1 MKGGNCVAK
10 AEQYFILKID
20 VKDIISSDYD
30 LHYEK
35 EKEEKCMIAEG
46 ESSLIYQ
53 IERIRGRKESFVKE
67 IICVLAKHDKKKW
80 PQYDRLFREGFC
92 YNGKH
97 YTRIGKSAS
106 QSKEGVTVFVDSE
119 VYPEINRISLLDM
132 EVEDTDLVIPKFE
145 SQRCLI
151 FSTCTLLKNLE
162 IPNIVIVDE
171 YTKILP
177 AQDIKYAREV
187 SKEKEDG
194 GTYSV
199 REISD
204 GVVDV
209 KLSPFDGCGVHDIS
223 LSTAAMEEIGLDYRP
238 IGLQIRLPYM
248 KGYSI
253 EFNFKKFYREL
264 GIEYITDVVG
274 RKHKVSEIDC
284 IWNTSMFKAYGMFKD
299 RYGEDAINA
308 YFEKVKKYDFKLG
321 ISKYSHHIS
330 HMNLKARLNFQ
341 YLQCL
346 ALENPKYVEHFNMLK
361 SDVNHKYDIMDENND
376 GPVIKI
382 AKYSTDLFEKIC
394 GGDKAYSLKFL
405 GFNSSE
411 DDEVVSNYIKA
422 ILINEDML
430 KDPSVK
436 RMLRRKA
443 QKFIN
448 QMKIGKI
455 YCNGFYHTAVGDII
469 GYLEYVAGMEVN
481 GVLSAGEFYVNTIFE
496 HGEDLLS
503 FRSPLVCPSEVNKV
517 VVNKKFKYVEY
528 FEHFKAQD
536 VFMLNMYD
544 LTMPQQ
550 GGMECLSSHM
560 ETCG

>member
-1 MKGGNCVAK
+1 MPKSK
-10 AEQYFILKID
+10 QYFILKID
-20 VKDIISSDYD
+20 VVDIISSGYD
-30 LHYEK
+30 LKYGK
-35 EKEEKCMIAEG
+35 EQEEKCMIAEG
-46 ESSLIYQ
+46 ESPLIYQ
-53 IERIRGRKESFVKE
+53 IERLRGREEEFVKE
-67 IICVLAKHDKKKW
+67 IICVLAKHNKKKW
-80 PQYDRLFREGFC
+80 PEYDELFRNGFN
-92 YNGKH
+92 YNGTH

-106 QSKEGVTVFVDSE
+106 QSKDGVTVFISSDI
-119 VYPEINRISLLDM
+119 YPEIKRISMLDM
-132 EVEDTDLVIPKFE
+132 EVDDTDVVIPKFE
-145 SQRCLI
+145 AQRCLI
-151 FSTCTLLKNLE
+151 FSTCTLLKNLK

-177 AQDIKYAREV
+177 SQDIKYAKEV
-187 SKEKEDG
+187 SKQREDG

-223 LSTAAMEEIGLDYRP
+223 ISEAAMNEIGLDYRP

-253 EFNFKKFYREL
+253 EFDFKKFYREI
-264 GIEYITDVVG
+264 GVEYITDVVG
-274 RKHKVSEIDC
+274 RKHKVEDVDC
-284 IWNTSMFKAYGMFKD
+284 IWNTSMFKAYGMFRQ
-299 RYGEDAINA
+299 RYGENAIDA
-308 YFEKVKKYDFKLG
+308 YFEKIEKYQFKLG

-361 SDVNHKYDIMDENND
+361 DDRSHKYDIMDEKND
-376 GPVIKI
+376 GKVIEL

-394 GGDKAYSLKFL
+394 GGSKAHALKFL

-411 DDEVVSNYIKA
+411 DDEVTSNYIKA
-422 ILINEDML
+422 ILINQDML
-430 KDPSVK
+430 KDPSIK
-436 RMLRRKA
+436 RMLKRKA

-455 YCNGFYHTAVGDII
+455 YCDGFYHTAVGDII
-469 GYLEYVAGMEVN
+469 GYLEYVAGMDVN

-517 VVNKKFKYVEY
+517 VVNKKFKFSEY
-528 FEHFKAQD
+528 FQHFKDQD

-550 GGMECLSSHM
+550 GGMEYLSSHM